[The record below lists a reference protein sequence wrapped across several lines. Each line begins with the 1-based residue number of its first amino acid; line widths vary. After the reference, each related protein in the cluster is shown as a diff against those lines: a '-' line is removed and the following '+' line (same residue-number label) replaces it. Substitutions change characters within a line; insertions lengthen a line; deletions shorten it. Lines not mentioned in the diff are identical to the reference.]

1 MSKYKGVATDE
12 MEVLLGEMQ
21 MSLTSMT
28 IDVTPT
34 EGGIVTLPSTN
45 RELIVNLNPA
55 TNLNAMTL
63 VLPNEASSKMG
74 QRVFI
79 ASTRQIANLTA
90 TGTATVNNPTVMFS
104 PGDNYVYFKNKPNT
118 WSRIIG

>member
-1 MSKYKGVATDE
+1 MPTYKGVATDE
-12 MEVLLGEMQ
+12 MEKLLSDMQ
-21 MSLTSMT
+21 ASLTSMT
-28 IDVTPT
+28 IDVVPV
-34 EGGIVTLPSTN
+34 EGGTVTLPSTN
-45 RELIVNLNPA
+45 RELIINLNPA
-55 TNLNAMTL
+55 ANLNALTL

-79 ASTRQIANLTA
+79 ASTRQIATLTA
-90 TGTATVNNPTVMFS
+90 TGTSTVNNPTVMFS